1 MLNASRNSISHKHL
15 PLAQA
20 DSSVWRPRGWQRGSW
35 AGDPWHI
42 RIAAHREKYP
52 CVCPASSV
60 SALHGEQQHPE
71 ICPKPGMRGQAA
83 QRGALQPP
91 GPLLQLNKSLLSASS
106 LVNSPC
112 LSSREQA
119 GQRSQPQQPPAAPVR
134 GANAGS
140 RDGSTPSPCFQPK
153 KSPSLLCLSPALPR
167 GASRPL

>member
-1 MLNASRNSISHKHL
+1 MFNASRNSISHKHL

-83 QRGALQPP
+83 QRGALQAVCSA
-91 GPLLQLNKSLLSASS
+91 GPCLYPTLFLSKTTKTGGTRSSS
-106 LVNSPC
+106 LGRC
-112 LSSREQA
+112 TL
-119 GQRSQPQQPPAAPVR
+119 GQDLLARCRTRGWRAVCMHVCVCVR
-134 GANAGS
+134 
-140 RDGSTPSPCFQPK
+140 
-153 KSPSLLCLSPALPR
+153 ALPLSKNS
-167 GASRPL
+167 AFSVK